1 MIDSRKHGTRSDRS
15 WDRNGSYKLSW
26 SRASEVS
33 SDCALADDIVRRLI
47 DSRLEVDNIDF
58 WQPSTL
64 SNQVLLVSSR
74 NYEDVD
80 SLRMLTH
87 YELTSLNLSF
97 RASSLPDFKVYSL
110 TFRHSSAS
118 IIMFSHLH
126 HTQLSD
132 LFKIINDKVFKSA
145 LDQIDVHFN
154 PRLMACAGRYFNLT
168 KGFLRIELS
177 SHCTD
182 MRPP

>member
-1 MIDSRKHGTRSDRS
+1 VLLEEDAGFPFGEVVGNLSDRRMIDSRKHGTRSDRS

-74 NYEDVD
+74 NYE
-80 SLRMLTH
+80 MLTH
-87 YELTSLNLSF
+87 YG
-97 RASSLPDFKVYSL
+97 
-110 TFRHSSAS
+110 
-118 IIMFSHLH
+118 
-126 HTQLSD
+126 
-132 LFKIINDKVFKSA
+132 
-145 LDQIDVHFN
+145 
-154 PRLMACAGRYFNLT
+154 C
-168 KGFLRIELS
+168 
-177 SHCTD
+177 
-182 MRPP
+182 